1 MKTNPAALYLRLSTQ
16 DGDVGEEKDE
26 SDSIENQRSLLM
38 GYLLSHPGL
47 CDSVIEY
54 VDDGYSGTTFD
65 RPAFKCM
72 LGDARKSRF
81 KTILVKDFSRLG
93 RDYIGVGDYVEQIFP
108 SFGIRLIAV
117 NNRFDSGSSVS
128 SSMSLGLAVENLAN
142 SFYAKDISVKRR
154 SANKV
159 LWKRGYATASRVP
172 FGYYWDCRRK
182 GEWNLD
188 SVASAYVRRVFDLA
202 LEGKKPSDI
211 ARVLNSE
218 GIPTPGVY
226 AALRMESRTKDE
238 MSLMWTTNRSK
249 APREQQHWDTDKVTC
264 ILRRR
269 EYTGALI
276 MNKRQRLM
284 AGGVGKSF
292 VRLLPESEQVV
303 VEGAHEAIVSSEE
316 FRLAQG
322 VIRSRVARKTSDQ
335 KDYPLRGLVRC
346 GRCGRALSYRLI
358 SRGAVF
364 ACKHCGANGGK
375 KAFVFPEAKVNV
387 AVLHAIS
394 KMVENARTLEENL
407 SLKRISEQGRLSQ
420 KNALETQLDVLNERC
435 IRLYEDYANGLITRG
450 EYLSLKAGLEGE
462 RARLNNE
469 LAEVKSSLSLLE
481 SLRSIRTTLSRL
493 CPSSDIDSGGT
504 ERGSQGLASD
514 EESLASLGVP
524 HIDGGSGKLK
534 EGAGKHSGQSVSL
547 TEELAKAFVEVVY
560 IHAPTRIDVHL
571 RPDPLLAS
579 VAEILKLGI
588 LSTGD
593 F

>member
-1 MKTNPAALYLRLSTQ
+1 MKTNPAAIYLRLSTQ
-16 DGDVGEEKDE
+16 DGDVGEGKDE

-38 GYLLSHPGL
+38 SYLLSHPGL

-54 VDDGYSGTTFD
+54 VDDGYSGASFD
-65 RPAFKCM
+65 RPAFKRM
-72 LGDARKSRF
+72 LDDAQKSRF
-81 KTILVKDFSRLG
+81 KTLLVKDFSRLG
-93 RDYIGVGDYVEQIFP
+93 RDYIGVGDYVEQVFP

-117 NNRFDSGSSVS
+117 NNRFDSDTSVS

-154 SANKV
+154 SANRI

-188 SVASAYVRRVFDLA
+188 PVASGCVRRVFDLA

-218 GIPTPGVY
+218 DVPTPGVY
-226 AALRMESRTKDE
+226 AALRMEARTKDE
-238 MSLMWTTNRSK
+238 MSLRWTTNRAR

-264 ILRRR
+264 ILRRG

-276 MNKRQRLM
+276 MDKHQRLK
-284 AGGVGKSF
+284 ADGFGKSS

-303 VEGAHEAIVSSEE
+303 VEGAHEAIITSEE

-322 VIRSRVARKTSDQ
+322 VIRSRSARKTSVP
-335 KDYPLRGLVRC
+335 KDYPLRGSVRC
-346 GRCGRALSYRLI
+346 GRCGRALSYRVI

-364 ACKHCGANGGK
+364 ACKHCGASGSK
-375 KAFVFPEAKVNV
+375 KSSVCTEAKVN
-387 AVLHAIS
+387 ASVLQAIYDMAE
-394 KMVENARTLEENL
+394 KARVLEVNL
-407 SLKRISEQGRLSQ
+407 NRKGISEEESSRRR
-420 KNALETQLDVLNERC
+420 NELDARVAE
-435 IRLYEDYANGLITRG
+435 IEEKGIHLYEDYANGLTPRG

-462 RARLNNE
+462 RTKLENE
-469 LAEVKSSLSLLE
+469 HAEVKSFLSLLE
-481 SLRSIRTTLSRL
+481 SLRSIRTTFSRL
-493 CPSSDIDSGGT
+493 CPSSDIDPGGF
-504 ERGSQGLASD
+504 ELESRGLARD
-514 EESLASLGVP
+514 GESLANLDVSS
-524 HIDGGSGKLK
+524 IDGGSGKLK

-547 TEELAKAFVEVVY
+547 TKELVDAFVEVVY

-579 VAEILKLGI
+579 IEEILGQCGGL
-588 LSTGD
+588 
-593 F
+593 